1 MVKKSIAVIAAMI
14 GSLIV
19 AIGLDSGTA
28 SAHKVLVSGVADCV
42 ENGEWTITWTLVA
55 DRTDGTD
62 SWNVLSPNGYT
73 PDGPQD
79 PSLPFTRTETVPASI
94 DRVTE
99 GAEVEWTLNGR
110 RVFYAR
116 GWATVRQPTDP
127 CTPGTAPPVTTVPP
141 PVTDPPPTDPPTTDP
156 PTTDPPTTDPPTTD
170 PPTTAPP
177 ATDPPTTDPPSTDPP
192 ATTEPPDGTP
202 PEPVPPVTDP
212 PDGGSS
218 TPPPGQTDPPDDSST
233 GGSLPETGSDATRQ
247 ALTAALLLL
256 VLGGAAFV
264 IAQPL
269 RRDESAD

>member
-28 SAHKVLVSGVADCV
+28 LAHKVLIDGVPTCV
-42 ENGEWTITWTLVA
+42 ENGEWSITWTLRA

-62 SWNVLSPNGYT
+62 SWAVLSPDGYS

-79 PSLPFTRTETVPASI
+79 PSLPFTRTVTYPASTTQVI
-94 DRVTE
+94 E
-99 GAEVEWTLNGR
+99 GAEVEWTLNGV

-116 GWATVRQPTDP
+116 NWGTVNQPPDP
-127 CTPGTAPPVTTVPP
+127 CTPGTAPPATTVPP

-156 PTTDPPTTDPPTTD
+156 PSTDPPS
-170 PPTTAPP
+170 
-177 ATDPPTTDPPSTDPP
+177 TDPPTTDPPSTDPP
-192 ATTEPPDGTP
+192 STTEPPDGTP